1 MLALYIAETDKRR
14 ITAVNFKKT
23 QLSWSGKNPHN
34 HMKEYIQ
41 IFLCI
46 SWTRCTKKEKNYILF
61 NNFLFRKKSLKI
73 ALITNNLPTIALK
86 KKKLFAQRQFPKLL
100 DSCLIPRKSTNSLVK
115 SCAIGNKSVWNVW
128 QDKKEWY
135 GVDLN

>member
-1 MLALYIAETDKRR
+1 
-14 ITAVNFKKT
+14 
-23 QLSWSGKNPHN
+23 
-34 HMKEYIQ
+34 MKEYIQ

-86 KKKLFAQRQFPKLL
+86 KKNYLPK
-100 DSCLIPRKSTNSLVK
+100 DNFQSYWIHV
-115 SCAIGNKSVWNVW
+115 
-128 QDKKEWY
+128 
-135 GVDLN
+135 